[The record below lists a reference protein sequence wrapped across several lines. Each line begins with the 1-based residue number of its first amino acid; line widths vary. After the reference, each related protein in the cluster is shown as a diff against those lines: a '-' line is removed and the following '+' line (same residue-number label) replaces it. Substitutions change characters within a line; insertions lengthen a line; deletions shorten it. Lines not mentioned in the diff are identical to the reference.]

1 MLGQPLTR
9 IILPHGYRDSSVNRI
24 ISLALVFTFSG
35 CAWVSPGQWFS
46 RNDPCDPDDRSG
58 GLTAACAK
66 ESLAVQERQSER
78 LVCVGDNT
86 DQAWVCGNNMEEVL
100 ALISEQA
107 PKVLAKNK
115 THSSA
120 DTETLKATTVATT
133 GAATTPPLEQI
144 NGEVSAPSQLQQ
156 TIGEARQISI
166 SPSQGDRSN
175 PAASLEQQSDSDE
188 DAVAVVGIHPAASHN
203 AQSIQSDPSETAL
216 NDVWVFGSFREKSRA
231 LKYASELERNLGKTV
246 HLLESDPQ
254 EGSTSWYRV
263 VMKRPLTEGE
273 RNVLRE
279 IIQQKG
285 LESPWRLIVGQLDG
299 QSALPQRSHLARP
312 GHQRNP
318 DDQRIGART
327 NEAPTEELAHLTDMK
342 QLAAEHRVE
351 PPTDTSLLNMGNKQ
365 LAANISSKPSDQS
378 AETETSSKSSA
389 LRRDRA
395 ANALTA
401 IDIHSQSD
409 IGLLEHSSRR
419 ASQSSFT
426 SHETLIANEKVS
438 ARHRQSGAIVDVASH
453 RAPIADAIYQQFMDI
468 NPRDFAVQL
477 KAERVLED
485 IKQYAELTA
494 LSEPTILKIK
504 PFGSPI
510 YVLILD
516 TFPDFELAS
525 RAKATW
531 IASRGDKVEP
541 WIRTVKSLQKVIE
554 PMDGSDINFEGDL

>member
-1 MLGQPLTR
+1 MLGQPSTR
-9 IILPHGYRDSSVNRI
+9 NILPHGYRDSSVNRI

-100 ALISEQA
+100 ALISEQD

-120 DTETLKATTVATT
+120 DTETLNATTVATT

-144 NGEVSAPSQLQQ
+144 NGDISAPPQLQR
-156 TIGEARQISI
+156 TIGEARPVST

-175 PAASLEQQSDSDE
+175 QAASLEQQSDPDG
-188 DAVAVVGIHPAASHN
+188 DAVAVVGVHPAASHN

-231 LKYASELERNLGKTV
+231 LMYASELERNLGKTA

-263 VMKRPLTEGE
+263 VMERPGTESE
-273 RNVLRE
+273 RNLLRE

-327 NEAPTEELAHLTDMK
+327 NEAPTEELARLTDTK
-342 QLAAEHRVE
+342 QLVAEQRVE
-351 PPTDTSLLNMGNKQ
+351 PPNDTSLLNTGNKQ

-378 AETETSSKSSA
+378 AETETSSTSSA

-401 IDIHSQSD
+401 IDIHSQSN

-477 KAERVLED
+477 KAEKVLED
-485 IKQYAELTA
+485 IKQYADLTA

-554 PMDGSDINFEGDL
+554 PMDGSDI

>member
-1 MLGQPLTR
+1 MLGQPSTR
-9 IILPHGYRDSSVNRI
+9 NILPHGYRDSSVNRI

-100 ALISEQA
+100 ALISEQD

-120 DTETLKATTVATT
+120 DTETLNATTVATT

-144 NGEVSAPSQLQQ
+144 NGDISAPPQLQR
-156 TIGEARQISI
+156 TIGEARPVST

-175 PAASLEQQSDSDE
+175 QAASLEQQSD
-188 DAVAVVGIHPAASHN
+188 
-203 AQSIQSDPSETAL
+203 PSETVL

-231 LKYASELERNLGKTV
+231 LMYASELERNLGKTA

-263 VMKRPLTEGE
+263 VMERPGTESE
-273 RNVLRE
+273 RNLLRE

-312 GHQRNP
+312 EHQRNP

-327 NEAPTEELAHLTDMK
+327 NEAPTEELARLTDTK
-342 QLAAEHRVE
+342 QLVAEQRVE
-351 PPTDTSLLNMGNKQ
+351 PPNDTSLLNTGNKQ

-378 AETETSSKSSA
+378 AETETSSTSSA

-401 IDIHSQSD
+401 IDIHSQSN

-426 SHETLIANEKVS
+426 SHETLIANEKIS

-485 IKQYAELTA
+485 IKQYADLTA

-554 PMDGSDINFEGDL
+554 PMDGSDI

>member
-133 GAATTPPLEQI
+133 VATTGAATTPPLEQI

-231 LKYASELERNLGKTV
+231 LKYASELERNLGKTA

-263 VMKRPLTEGE
+263 VMERPGTEGE
-273 RNVLRE
+273 RNLLRE

-318 DDQRIGART
+318 NDQRIGARA
-327 NEAPTEELAHLTDMK
+327 NEAPTEELARLTDTE
-342 QLAAEHRVE
+342 QLVAEQRVE
-351 PPTDTSLLNMGNKQ
+351 PPTGSSLLNTGNKQ

-378 AETETSSKSSA
+378 AETETSSTSSA

-401 IDIHSQSD
+401 IDIHSQSN

-453 RAPIADAIYQQFMDI
+453 RAPIADTIYQQFMDI

-485 IKQYAELTA
+485 IKQYADLTA

-554 PMDGSDINFEGDL
+554 PMDGSDI

>member
-1 MLGQPLTR
+1 M
-9 IILPHGYRDSSVNRI
+9 
-24 ISLALVFTFSG
+24 
-35 CAWVSPGQWFS
+35 
-46 RNDPCDPDDRSG
+46 
-58 GLTAACAK
+58 
-66 ESLAVQERQSER
+66 
-78 LVCVGDNT
+78 
-86 DQAWVCGNNMEEVL
+86 
-100 ALISEQA
+100 
-107 PKVLAKNK
+107 
-115 THSSA
+115 
-120 DTETLKATTVATT
+120 
-133 GAATTPPLEQI
+133 
-144 NGEVSAPSQLQQ
+144 
-156 TIGEARQISI
+156 
-166 SPSQGDRSN
+166 
-175 PAASLEQQSDSDE
+175 
-188 DAVAVVGIHPAASHN
+188 
-203 AQSIQSDPSETAL
+203 
-216 NDVWVFGSFREKSRA
+216 
-231 LKYASELERNLGKTV
+231 YASELERNLGKTA

-263 VMKRPLTEGE
+263 VMERPGTESE
-273 RNVLRE
+273 RNLLRE

-327 NEAPTEELAHLTDMK
+327 NEAPTEELARLTDTK
-342 QLAAEHRVE
+342 QLVAEQRVE
-351 PPTDTSLLNMGNKQ
+351 PPTDTSLLNTGNKQ

-378 AETETSSKSSA
+378 AETETSSTSSA

-401 IDIHSQSD
+401 IDIHSQSN

-426 SHETLIANEKVS
+426 SHETLIANEKIS

-477 KAERVLED
+477 KAEKVLED
-485 IKQYAELTA
+485 IKQYADLTA

-554 PMDGSDINFEGDL
+554 PMDGSDI